1 LFNRVR
7 RLALLPILAAL
18 CLAAPPQHACRAED
32 ATDAIEKDLLG
43 ILKEMDALSAELERI
58 EEIAVTPRPTS
69 IRVEI
74 RKGGAVPVPVAWK
87 LFIGG
92 KLEMERE
99 WSKGERERFQSDS
112 EPLVLN
118 APLLPGT
125 HEVRLEL
132 SYPLGKRP
140 VVHDVV
146 PTVGAG
152 ETFRIRLTLTLPA
165 GKQDPALVS
174 GPVK

>member
-1 LFNRVR
+1 MKNRVR
-7 RLALLPILAAL
+7 RLALLSILAAL
-18 CLAAPPQHACRAED
+18 CLAAPPPWARAAED

-74 RKGGAVPVPVAWK
+74 RKEGAVPAPAAWK
-87 LFIGG
+87 LLLDG
-92 KLEMERE
+92 KPEMDRE
-99 WSKGERERFQSDS
+99 WSKGERERFQAGT

-125 HEVRLEL
+125 HEARLEL
-132 SYPLGKRP
+132 SHPSWKTP
-140 VVHDVV
+140 AVHLVRS
-146 PTVGAG
+146 TVRTG
-152 ETFRIRLTLTLPA
+152 ETVRVRLTLTLPA
-165 GKQDPALVS
+165 GKQEPVLV
-174 GPVK
+174 PVTEK